1 LEPLGIVV
9 LAVATGGVAGFGVGY
24 SAGFGRRWTR
34 SARAAADRE
43 VEEVTAML
51 DIADLERRV
60 VQLHTNLREEQAA
73 LAQVLQTVQKA
84 QDEAF
89 DSQRDL
95 QREIQ
100 EIKTFVVETAQAA
113 AAQRQQE
120 AEREAFIQEA
130 ALMEQRRQ
138 MATVRQEILE
148 QLSAEMENQRLAE
161 EKAKLAAAQQRLG
174 PVAPQFRE
182 EPASFDPERL
192 FGLQQ
197 EFVAR
202 RRAAQGAEYAGPKG
216 TPVTPDQSQPG
227 L

>member
-1 LEPLGIVV
+1 MEPLGIVV
-9 LAVATGGVAGFGVGY
+9 LSSIAAAVGGYVVGE
-24 SAGFGRRWTR
+24 SGTLARHLRKQ
-34 SARAAADRE
+34 RAASDGLS
-43 VEEVTAML
+43 TAV
-51 DIADLERRV
+51 DDLERRV
-60 VQLHTNLREEQAA
+60 LELHNNLREEQAV
-73 LAQVLQTVQKA
+73 LAREIDRLG
-84 QDEAF
+84 
-89 DSQRDL
+89 SSHRDL
-95 QREIQ
+95 AKEIT
-100 EIKTFVVETAQAA
+100 EVKTFVVETAQAA

-148 QLSAEMENQRLAE
+148 QLSAEVEVQRLAE
-161 EKAKLAAAQQRLG
+161 LTAAKQRLQPPTPPAFRQEAAA
-174 PVAPQFRE
+174 
-182 EPASFDPERL
+182 FDPERL

-216 TPVTPDQSQPG
+216 AMPQGAPTAAPDQPQPG

>member
-1 LEPLGIVV
+1 MEPLGIVV
-9 LAVATGGVAGFGVGY
+9 LAVATGGVVGFGVGT
-24 SAGFGRRWTR
+24 SVGFGRRWAR
-34 SARAAADRE
+34 SARAAADQE
-43 VEEVTAML
+43 AEAISAL
-51 DIADLERRV
+51 DDLERRV
-60 VQLHTNLREEQAA
+60 LELHNNLREEQAVLA
-73 LAQVLQTVQKA
+73 REIDRLGSSHRDLAQ
-84 QDEAF
+84 
-89 DSQRDL
+89 
-95 QREIQ
+95 EIT
-100 EIKTFVVETAQAA
+100 EVKTFVVETAQAA

-130 ALMEQRRQ
+130 ALMEQQRQ
-138 MATVRQEILE
+138 MAVVRQEILE
-148 QLSAEMENQRLAE
+148 QLSVEVEAQRQAE

-182 EPASFDPERL
+182 EAAAFDPERL

-216 TPVTPDQSQPG
+216 AAAAPDQPQPG